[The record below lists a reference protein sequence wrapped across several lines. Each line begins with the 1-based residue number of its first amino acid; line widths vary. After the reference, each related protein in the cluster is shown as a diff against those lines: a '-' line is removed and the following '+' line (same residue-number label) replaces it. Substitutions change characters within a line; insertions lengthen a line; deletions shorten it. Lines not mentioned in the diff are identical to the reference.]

1 MSGDRSQL
9 LAVLLLVTLSLC
21 TLPRQVPAT
30 TTEFEITVPEA
41 TKVKGEDSYICTT
54 LALPDKPYKLVGVEP
69 LGRKEVVHH
78 ILLFGCDV
86 PHVKPKNGQQSTWDC
101 KMAPT
106 CGGFSETIMYG
117 WGKDAPRLDLPQG
130 VGFSVGKGSAVKWVV
145 AQVHYLNEKP
155 ANEKA
160 GVRLTLQDNPV
171 PFSAGLLSYASWFS
185 IPPRKQ
191 HFLVQNSC
199 CYRGF
204 QPLTSFAVRVHTH
217 TMGRAVFMT
226 RMPTDPKG
234 KGHVL
239 AAGDPQKP
247 QGFNPV
253 QSQVIWPGDHLT
265 VACDFDS
272 SDKSVSVGAGPT
284 HEHEMCN
291 MYLMVYSAL
300 PHMEMCSD
308 GSSMV
313 DERSPGNMPRAAALL
328 PDPFPLW
335 KPPQPSDAANKS
347 VLGNVASVAMG
358 PDGTLWALHRGG
370 RVWDEDTFDTSERIT
385 EKDPIA
391 VDVVLQMHPDTGK
404 VLRRWGAGLFWMPH
418 MITVDRNGSVWVADV
433 GRHQVLKFTA
443 SGKLILSIGKKMT
456 PGSGQRELCKPTQ
469 VAFMNDGSFLVSDGY
484 CNSRVLRYRPDGAFA
499 AQYELPASAGGGNGR
514 GGGSGM
520 AVAHSLVVDEC
531 DGEVALADREFGRVH
546 RFALDSRQLIGTV
559 DLQKFGKVW
568 ALAKGPYGRT
578 LALTWKPG
586 MDATLVDVMQP
597 SFAWKL
603 PNSTTLWPH
612 DLALG
617 PAALQLTG
625 AGDRLLSVY
634 VAPLCEECGAIQ
646 KYVLFPQSFGLPEKD
661 LPPPVLNPAAQKP
674 VLAHLHVGG
683 HPAAQAAAA
692 AAVRD
697 SAEGQQGEAALED
710 QQDGG
715 VVTEEGEKEDEQQEE
730 EVEQQEQQEDEQ
742 EAKAMA
748 EPQRVEQLQQQ
759 LQAMQAQLAEYQAAA
774 AHDTQEY
781 KTLRVAPGKY
791 GPQGGGSSAS
801 IIAVVV
807 VCLLLGSGVGA
818 LAVHMLGKHAAAKA
832 NKGVT
837 QPTMAAVRH
846 ARLPQQ
852 QSIDD
857 MLQDPED
864 VEPLPNGERHRLL
877 NGGMQNGGL
886 HLGPVR

>member
-1 MSGDRSQL
+1 MH
-9 LAVLLLVTLSLC
+9 LLLC
-21 TLPRQVPAT
+21 
-30 TTEFEITVPEA
+30 F
-41 TKVKGEDSYICTT
+41 
-54 LALPDKPYKLVGVEP
+54 
-69 LGRKEVVHH
+69 
-78 ILLFGCDV
+78 
-86 PHVKPKNGQQSTWDC
+86 
-101 KMAPT
+101 
-106 CGGFSETIMYG
+106 
-117 WGKDAPRLDLPQG
+117 
-130 VGFSVGKGSAVKWVV
+130 
-145 AQVHYLNEKP
+145 
-155 ANEKA
+155 
-160 GVRLTLQDNPV
+160 
-171 PFSAGLLSYASWFS
+171 LLSDKLMLCF
-185 IPPRKQ
+185 IPAGTVDLQKFGKVWRWPPTR
-191 HFLVQNSC
+191 SC
-199 CYRGF
+199 PDLMHLLCCLLR
-204 QPLTSFAVRVHTH
+204 PS
-217 TMGRAVFMT
+217 
-226 RMPTDPKG
+226 
-234 KGHVL
+234 L
-239 AAGDPQKP
+239 AAGTVDLQKF
-247 QGFNPV
+247 GKV
-253 QSQVIWPGDHLT
+253 
-265 VACDFDS
+265 
-272 SDKSVSVGAGPT
+272 
-284 HEHEMCN
+284 
-291 MYLMVYSAL
+291 
-300 PHMEMCSD
+300 
-308 GSSMV
+308 
-313 DERSPGNMPRAAALL
+313 
-328 PDPFPLW
+328 
-335 KPPQPSDAANKS
+335 
-347 VLGNVASVAMG
+347 
-358 PDGTLWALHRGG
+358 WALANNCS
-370 RVWDEDTFDTSERIT
+370 F
-385 EKDPIA
+385 
-391 VDVVLQMHPDTGK
+391 PDLTHLLFCLL
-404 VLRRWGAGLFWMPH
+404 LRSL
-418 MITVDRNGSVWVADV
+418 
-433 GRHQVLKFTA
+433 
-443 SGKLILSIGKKMT
+443 
-456 PGSGQRELCKPTQ
+456 
-469 VAFMNDGSFLVSDGY
+469 
-484 CNSRVLRYRPDGAFA
+484 A
-499 AQYELPASAGGGNGR
+499 A
-514 GGGSGM
+514 
-520 AVAHSLVVDEC
+520 
-531 DGEVALADREFGRVH
+531 
-546 RFALDSRQLIGTV
+546 GTV